1 MAAAA
6 RPARPEPTP
15 HRTKE
20 DDRRTAG
27 ERRFWF
33 TARDQFTA
41 RGQEPDSK
49 ASADDR
55 PASRP
60 GTPESAKSGQGEDSR
75 GRSGALVSFGFG
87 RRRDSGPQ
95 PPAIAGPSVPATLAD
110 TRRTDALPRFRRRAV
125 APEHESQMTPIE
137 RARADLLDAFSP
149 GRPKAGVR
157 DFSGRGTQIGEII
170 AAIEELGASVVLY
183 GERGLGK
190 TTLANTLSE
199 IATDAGYVI
208 ARRPCDSETT
218 YDSLM
223 RSLLRGLSIRFA
235 SREIGDRMPPGST
248 FEALLP
254 ERDLRAADVTDAL
267 KRLSIVR
274 VIFVVD
280 EFDRSVDQR
289 LRVQL
294 AETIKILADER
305 VPVHFVVIGVS
316 ETLHELVGVHPSLE
330 RNLTGV
336 RMPLMS
342 FDEIDAM
349 IDRGEAITGMRYD
362 RPARQRIAYLSCGTP
377 YAAQLLC
384 LYAGTHALSRESFDV
399 GVQDVGFAL
408 HRTLNALDRSVMEA
422 YDAATRGGKAEW
434 LVDILFAAATA
445 PADNFGRFDLNDA
458 SEAARQH
465 EALPALPAIRLSR
478 GLYELAKPGTC
489 QVLARETTPTGEV
502 RYRFTN
508 QLMRLY
514 TLARQAQARGLI

>member
-1 MAAAA
+1 M
-6 RPARPEPTP
+6 
-15 HRTKE
+15 
-20 DDRRTAG
+20 
-27 ERRFWF
+27 
-33 TARDQFTA
+33 
-41 RGQEPDSK
+41 
-49 ASADDR
+49 
-55 PASRP
+55 
-60 GTPESAKSGQGEDSR
+60 
-75 GRSGALVSFGFG
+75 
-87 RRRDSGPQ
+87 
-95 PPAIAGPSVPATLAD
+95 
-110 TRRTDALPRFRRRAV
+110 TDAL
-125 APEHESQMTPIE
+125 E
-137 RARADLLDAFSP
+137 
-149 GRPKAGVR
+149 
-157 DFSGRGTQIGEII
+157 
-170 AAIEELGASVVLY
+170 
-183 GERGLGK
+183 
-190 TTLANTLSE
+190 
-199 IATDAGYVI
+199 
-208 ARRPCDSETT
+208 
-218 YDSLM
+218 
-223 RSLLRGLSIRFA
+223 
-235 SREIGDRMPPGST
+235 
-248 FEALLP
+248 
-254 ERDLRAADVTDAL
+254 
-267 KRLSIVR
+267 RLSVVR

-294 AETIKILADER
+294 AETIKIPRGRAGALL
-305 VPVHFVVIGVS
+305 HFVVIGVS

-362 RPARQRIAYLSCGTP
+362 RPCAPADRLSELRHALCGP
-377 YAAQLLC
+377 VALPLRRDPR
-384 LYAGTHALSRESFDV
+384 LSRESFDV

-408 HRTLNALDRSVMEA
+408 HRTLNALDRSVVEA
-422 YDAATRGGKAEW
+422 YDAATRGARPNGW
-434 LVDILFAAATA
+434 SHILFAAATA